1 MLMSRSDRRLVV
13 YRNGVE
19 IGWTRVDFRHPGAMT
34 GTHAYIAG
42 QGYMDG
48 EVPGNPGMRMPNWF
62 AIGTPGHEDE
72 AHKPVSQ
79 QTVDDLVIPPRFI
92 ALLLPLMQPGS
103 VLVATDAPI
112 LPETSGG
119 ETRTVIDSDPPG

>member
-1 MLMSRSDRRLVV
+1 L
-13 YRNGVE
+13 
-19 IGWTRVDFRHPGAMT
+19 TFRHPGAIT
-34 GTHAYIAG
+34 GTHAYIAD

-79 QTVDDLVIPPRFI
+79 QTLDDLVIPPRFV
-92 ALLLPLMQPGS
+92 ALWCRSCNRAPSWLRPMRRYSGNERWR
-103 VLVATDAPI
+103 DADGDRFRS
-112 LPETSGG
+112 SG
-119 ETRTVIDSDPPG
+119 